1 MLIMLIN
8 YLAILKCWWCSCFF
22 LAINLQ
28 KQLAV
33 LGTRFLRCLELRS
46 LHGWCNRLKIINIM
60 EINAPIGNCN
70 VGFLSE
76 FSGVYPVVSPDASDA
91 IIHDIATT
99 HDARPRAN
107 WFGVNVYQRAT
118 PKRKCGIHWYTLVY
132 GIREHFLKWPKQL
145 VLLWA
150 LGLSKNEIFLK

>member
-1 MLIMLIN
+1 
-8 YLAILKCWWCSCFF
+8 
-22 LAINLQ
+22 
-28 KQLAV
+28 
-33 LGTRFLRCLELRS
+33 
-46 LHGWCNRLKIINIM
+46 M

-70 VGFLSE
+70 VGFPSE
-76 FSGVYPVVSPDASDA
+76 FSGLYPVVSPDASDA

-107 WFGVNVYQRAT
+107 WFGVKVYQRAT
-118 PKRKCGIHWYTLVY
+118 PKRKCGIHWYTVY
-132 GIREHFLKWPKQL
+132 VNTSLNGLNNSC

>member
-1 MLIMLIN
+1 
-8 YLAILKCWWCSCFF
+8 
-22 LAINLQ
+22 
-28 KQLAV
+28 
-33 LGTRFLRCLELRS
+33 
-46 LHGWCNRLKIINIM
+46 
-60 EINAPIGNCN
+60 
-70 VGFLSE
+70 
-76 FSGVYPVVSPDASDA
+76 VYPVVSPDASDA